1 MRDLWYNKFK
11 VKPEHKESDIAIR
24 INVLCASEA
33 ISESTRGFLR
43 SLLEHYHTH
52 GGLTERQYAA
62 LREAEDSNTP
72 EALRRHN
79 RWAKN
84 FGEDKRKIL
93 LICANYYKD
102 SNYFFEMAARA
113 LDDERYIPSESAY
126 RSMCENQYA
135 KRVIEATLSEPL
147 YEEGSVVTLRA
158 NARQYDN
165 FQIGDMAIV
174 VAAGHLPVLTA
185 AKGAKRYELL
195 PFGSSSTVIVEERHL
210 KKGIDKA
217 SKI

>member
-113 LDDERYIPSESAY
+113 L
-126 RSMCENQYA
+126 SMCENQYA

-195 PFGSSSTVIVEERHL
+195 PFGSSSTVIVEERYL

-217 SKI
+217 NKI